1 LRSCQKAILRTV
13 ERVISGEGT
22 NVAYRI
28 LYVDNGDVVAQTETF
43 ATAYEYLRDFVQK
56 HPELDDEIGIQE
68 ISSAGKPIGDMTIGI
83 EVAGQQLA
91 L

>member
-1 LRSCQKAILRTV
+1 M
-13 ERVISGEGT
+13 
-22 NVAYRI
+22 AYRI
-28 LYVDNGDVVAQTETF
+28 LYVDNGDVVAEESTYETAF
-43 ATAYEYLRDFVQK
+43 ERLQSFLEE

-68 ISSAGKPIGDMTIGI
+68 INAEGVPVGDVAVGI